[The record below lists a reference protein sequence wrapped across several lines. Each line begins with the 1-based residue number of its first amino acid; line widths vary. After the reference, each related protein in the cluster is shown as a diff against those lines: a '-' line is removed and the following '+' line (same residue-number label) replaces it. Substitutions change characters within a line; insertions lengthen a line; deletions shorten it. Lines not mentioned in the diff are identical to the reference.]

1 MADKDYSGPIPDRW
15 MLVVK
20 KQKDGSSLSYYICP
34 ESGQKFYSYED
45 LMRYV
50 NYAQTA
56 KLSIYAADF
65 CPGKPSRRSKK
76 RASWPEPSEKSSD
89 SDDSTFEL
97 PDIAPLDLLDEM
109 SPAESEKQ
117 SASIKMKLER
127 KAAPN
132 EDCSGSMGKAK
143 KQKK

>member
-1 MADKDYSGPIPDRW
+1 MADEDSSGPIPDRW

-20 KQKDGSSLSYYICP
+20 KQKDGSSLSYYTCP
-34 ESGQKFYSYED
+34 ESGQKFDSYED

-50 NYAQTA
+50 NYAQAA
-56 KLSIYAADF
+56 KLSMYAADF
-65 CPGKPSRRSKK
+65 RPLKPSRRSNK
-76 RASWPEPSEKSSD
+76 RASRPEPSEKSLD

-97 PDIAPLDLLDEM
+97 PEIAPINLLDEM
-109 SPAESEKQ
+109 SPAEFGKQ
-117 SASIKMKLER
+117 SASSKMKLER